1 MSNKIIGLQVSL
13 DRWLASPPGRHLLAW
28 ERERFDAAVSD
39 LFGYHALQLGM
50 PALDTLQTNRMPHQW
65 LAMPDAES
73 ACALPHPAGV
83 MACDFTALPFPEH
96 SLDLLVLPH
105 TLDLS
110 ADPHATLREV
120 ERVLVPDGRVVIC
133 GFNPVSLWGLR
144 QRRAELYRSLGAG
157 AGQGFLPEDTGRIG
171 YWRLRDW
178 LRLLSF
184 EVESAQFG
192 CWRPAVRS
200 ERWLQRTA
208 WLDAIGSRWWPIL
221 GAAYFVVA
229 VKRVRGMRLITA
241 RWKAARAR
249 APAPV
254 AVGHPTRQQ
263 RPRTCRRDAELRP

>member
-1 MSNKIIGLQVSL
+1 MSNEFIGSQVSL
-13 DRWLASPPGRHLLAW
+13 DAWLSSPPGQHLLAW

-39 LFGYHALQLGM
+39 VFGYHALQLGM

-65 LAMPDAES
+65 LAMPDGA
-73 ACALPHPAGV
+73 AAQALPHRDGV
-83 MACDFTALPFPEH
+83 IACDFTALPFSEN

-133 GFNPVSLWGLR
+133 GFNPASLWGLR
-144 QRRAELYRSLGAG
+144 QRRAELYRHLG
-157 AGQGFLPEDTGRIG
+157 AGQGYLPEDTGRIG

-178 LRLLSF
+178 LHLLSF

-208 WLDAIGSRWWPIL
+208 WMDRIGSRWWPIL

-241 RWKAARAR
+241 RWKAARTR
-249 APAPV
+249 APSPV
-254 AVGHPTRQQ
+254 AVGHPTRQH
-263 RPRTCRRDAELRP
+263 RSRLRRRDGGGQA